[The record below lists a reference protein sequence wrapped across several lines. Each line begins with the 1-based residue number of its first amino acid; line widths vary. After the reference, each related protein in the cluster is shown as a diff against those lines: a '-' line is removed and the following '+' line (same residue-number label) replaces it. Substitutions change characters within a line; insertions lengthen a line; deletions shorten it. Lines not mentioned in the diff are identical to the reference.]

1 MESNRAK
8 KVLDAYMS
16 ANNMKDI
23 IIYKDSK
30 ESVAANKY
38 GAIILAMAINSEFNL
53 TDDIAKVIR
62 LISLSGVDLSSLDN
76 ANNYLDEQ
84 KNFKEDMIIKESNIE
99 ETLASNCI
107 FLDQTISRQIFLNG
121 EEGLEDYF
129 IKLLP
134 LGTDKSSLRE
144 ISKFY
149 LHNYKLKH
157 LDRSGWDKKH
167 WDVQTDRVESIA
179 DHVIG
184 TIVLAMVMNIEYQSD
199 IDINKVVTT
208 LALHEIGESVIG
220 DITPFDGTDK
230 LLMKAEIET
239 IAMGEVLGNLKM
251 RKTMM
256 KYLNDF
262 QFQKSKEA
270 KFAHLCDKI
279 EADLQAKVYQDN
291 GMQKSL
297 ADQKG
302 NVVYNSDK
310 LRELINNGAQTVF
323 NIWYE
328 YDKGLY
334 SKNDNFKELLEEA
347 NRTNLV
353 KVRKL

>member
-1 MESNRAK
+1 MEKNRAK
-8 KVLDAYMS
+8 KVIDAYMS

-30 ESVAANKY
+30 ESVATNKY

-62 LISLSGVDLSSLDN
+62 LIALSGVDLSSLDN
-76 ANNYLDEQ
+76 VNNYLDEQ
-84 KNFKEDMIIKESNIE
+84 RNFKKDIIVKGSNVE

-107 FLDQTISRQIFLNG
+107 FLDQIISRQIFLNKDSDI
-121 EEGLEDYF
+121 ENYF
-129 IKLLP
+129 IKLFP
-134 LGTDKSSLRE
+134 ISMDKKSLKK

-149 LHNYKLKH
+149 LYNYKLKH

-167 WDVQTDRVESIA
+167 WDVQTDRIEKIA

-184 TIVLAMVMNIEYQSD
+184 TIVLAIIMNIEYQSD
-199 IDINKVVTT
+199 IDINKVVTI

-230 LLMKAEIET
+230 LLMKAEIEN
-239 IAMGEVLGNLKM
+239 IAMSEVLGNLKM
-251 RKTMM
+251 KKKIME
-256 KYLNDF
+256 YLNDF
-262 QFQKSKEA
+262 QIKKSKEA
-270 KFAHLCDKI
+270 KFAYLCDKM

-297 ADQKG
+297 SNQEE
-302 NVVYNSDK
+302 NIVYNSNK
-310 LRELINNGAQTVF
+310 LKELINNGAQTVF
-323 NIWYE
+323 DVWYE
-328 YDKGLY
+328 YDKYLY
-334 SKNDNFKELLEEA
+334 AKNDNFKELLEEA
-347 NRTNLV
+347 NKTNLV
-353 KVRKL
+353 KMRRL

>member
-1 MESNRAK
+1 MENNKAK

-30 ESVAANKY
+30 ESVATNKY
-38 GAIILAMAINSEFNL
+38 GAIILAIAVNSEFNL
-53 TDDIAKVIR
+53 TDDIAKAIR
-62 LISLSGVDLSSLDN
+62 LISLSEVDLSSLDN
-76 ANNYLDEQ
+76 IGNYLDEQ
-84 KNFKEDMIIKESNIE
+84 RNFKEDMM
-99 ETLASNCI
+99 LASNCI
-107 FLDQTISRQIFLNG
+107 FLDQIISRQIFLNG

-129 IKLLP
+129 IKLFP
-134 LGTDKSSLRE
+134 LGTDKSSLRK

-149 LHNYKLKH
+149 LYNYKLKH

-167 WDVQTDRVESIA
+167 WGVQTDRIESIA

-270 KFAHLCDKI
+270 RFAHLCDKI

-302 NVVYNSDK
+302 NVAYNSDK
-310 LRELINNGAQTVF
+310 LRKLINNGAQTVF

-334 SKNDNFKELLEEA
+334 VKDADFKKLLEEA
-347 NRTNLV
+347 NKTNLV
-353 KVRKL
+353 KMRKL